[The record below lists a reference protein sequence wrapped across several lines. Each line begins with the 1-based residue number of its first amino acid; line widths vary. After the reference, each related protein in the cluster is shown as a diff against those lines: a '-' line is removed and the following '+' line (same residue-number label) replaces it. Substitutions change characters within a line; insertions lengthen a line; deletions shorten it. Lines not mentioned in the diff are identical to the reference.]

1 MNPTILKNPMNAMT
15 PPNPTNRLQPKP
27 LFNPFADPSK
37 DKRKLIGGE
46 TVNLMMLSDNKYTW
60 TYPLYKMMMRN
71 FWIPEEISLGQ
82 DKLQYARLAES
93 ERDTFNKVI
102 SFLVFLDS
110 LQTVNLPNINEYVT
124 LPEVNLLL
132 SIQTYQEALHS
143 QSYGYI
149 LESIAGAEEQESIY
163 RIAVRDPFLL
173 KRNQYIADIYQEFI
187 DHQSERGFAKVMM
200 ANYIL
205 EGIYFYAGFSF
216 FYNLARFGKM
226 TGVGTEIK
234 YINRDELTHL
244 ALFQNLFRELRK
256 EAPHIFSTAFEAELR
271 EMMERA
277 VEHEIEW
284 AEYAVG
290 DRIQGLNQQLVR
302 QYIRYLSNYRLQA
315 IGLQPLYPEISDDPL
330 PFIKQYTNFNQTKTD
345 FFEEK
350 VINYAKSG
358 ADLGLDDLDHMN
370 L

>member
-1 MNPTILKNPMNAMT
+1 MET
-15 PPNPTNRLQPKP
+15 LQPKA
-27 LFNPFADPSK
+27 LFNPGADISEAS
-37 DKRKLIGGE
+37 RRLIGGE
-46 TVNLMMLSDNKYTW
+46 TTNLMMLSNNKYRW
-60 TYPLYKMMMRN
+60 SFPLYKTMMQN

-82 DKLQYARLAES
+82 DKLHYDRLEPAER
-93 ERDTFNKVI
+93 ETFDKVI

-110 LQTVNLPNINEYVT
+110 LQTVNLPNINEFVT

-132 SIQTYQEALHS
+132 NIQTYQEALHS

-149 LESIAGAEEQESIY
+149 LESIVGGERQREIY
-163 RIAVRDPFLL
+163 EIAIKDPFLL
-173 KRNQYIADIYQEFI
+173 KRNRYIADCYQEFI
-187 DHQSERGFAKVMM
+187 EAQSESGFAKVMM

-244 ALFQNLFRELRK
+244 ALFQNMFRELRT
-256 EAPHIFSTAFEAELR
+256 ECPAIFTPAFEEELR
-271 EMMERA
+271 EMMKRA

-284 AEYAVG
+284 GEYAFG
-290 DRIQGLNQQLVR
+290 DRIQGLNTGLIR
-302 QYIRYLSNYRLQA
+302 DYIHYLSNFRLEA
-315 IGLQPLYPEISDDPL
+315 IGLTPLYPDAVEDPL
-330 PFIKQYTNFNQTKTD
+330 PFIRQFTQFNQTKTD

-350 VINYAKSG
+350 VINYAKGGS
-358 ADLGLDDLDHMN
+358 DLDLDALDDLE

>member
-1 MNPTILKNPMNAMT
+1 VSSLT
-15 PPNPTNRLQPKP
+15 QKP
-27 LFNPFADPSK
+27 LFNPTADTSYE
-37 DKRKLIGGE
+37 KRMLIGGE
-46 TVNLMMLSDNKYTW
+46 TTNLMMLSNNKYKW
-60 TYPLYKMMMRN
+60 SYPLYKTMMQN

-82 DKLQYARLAES
+82 DKMHYERLEHD
-93 ERDTFNKVI
+93 ERETFNKVI

-110 LQTVNLPNINEYVT
+110 LQTVNLPNINDYVT

-132 SIQTYQEALHS
+132 NIQTYQEALHS

-149 LESIAGAEEQESIY
+149 LESIVGAEKQQEIY
-163 RIAVRDPFLL
+163 DIAIKDPFLL
-173 KRNQYIADIYQEFI
+173 KRNKYIADCYQEFI
-187 DHQSERGFAKVMM
+187 DHQTEEGFAKVMM

-244 ALFQNLFRELRK
+244 ALFQNMFRELKK
-256 EAPHIFSTAFEAELR
+256 ERPHIFTKALEEELR
-271 EMMERA
+271 EMMRQA
-277 VEHEIEW
+277 VEHEVEW
-284 AEYAVG
+284 GAYAVG
-290 DRIQGLNQQLVR
+290 DRIQGLSASLID
-302 QYIRYLSNYRLQA
+302 QYIRYLSNFRLDA
-315 IGLQPLYPEISDDPL
+315 IGLDPLYPEITEDPL
-330 PFIKQYTNFNQTKTD
+330 PFIKQFTNFNQTKTD

-350 VINYAKSG
+350 VINYAKGGS
-358 ADLGLDDLDHMN
+358 DLDLDGLDDLD

>member
-1 MNPTILKNPMNAMT
+1 METLK
-15 PPNPTNRLQPKP
+15 PKP
-27 LFNPFADPSK
+27 LFNPGADTRASN
-37 DKRKLIGGE
+37 RKLIGGE
-46 TVNLMMLSDNKYTW
+46 TTNLMMLSNNKYRW
-60 TYPLYKMMMRN
+60 TFPLYKTMMQN

-82 DKLQYARLAES
+82 DKLHYDRLETA
-93 ERDTFNKVI
+93 ERDAFDKII

-110 LQTVNLPNINEYVT
+110 LQTVNLPNINDYVT

-132 SIQTYQEALHS
+132 NIQTYQEALHS

-149 LESIAGAEEQESIY
+149 LESIVGADRQQEIY
-163 RIAVRDPFLL
+163 EIAVKDSFLL
-173 KRNQYIADIYQEFI
+173 KRNRYIADCYQEFM
-187 DHQSERGFAKVMM
+187 DCQSDRGFAKVMM

-244 ALFQNLFRELRK
+244 SLFQNMFRELRT
-256 EAPHIFSTAFEAELR
+256 ERPELFTGELEFELR
-271 EMMERA
+271 HMMKQA
-277 VEHEIEW
+277 VEYEIEW
-284 AEYAVG
+284 GQYAIG
-290 DRIQGLNQQLVR
+290 DRIQGLNNRLVGE
-302 QYIRYLSNYRLQA
+302 YIRYLSNYRLQA
-315 IGLQPLYPEISDDPL
+315 IGLAPLYPEADKDPL
-330 PFIKQYTNFNQTKTD
+330 PFIRQFTQFNQTKTD

-350 VINYAKSG
+350 VINYAKGGS
-358 ADLGLDDLDHMN
+358 DLNLDALDDLD

>member
-1 MNPTILKNPMNAMT
+1 MT
-15 PPNPTNRLQPKP
+15 TLQQKR
-27 LFNPFADPSK
+27 LFNPDADTSL
-37 DKRKLIGGE
+37 DKRRLVGGE
-46 TVNLMMLSDNKYTW
+46 TTNLMMLSNNKYSW
-60 TYPLYKMMMRN
+60 SYPLYKTMMQN

-82 DKLQYARLAES
+82 DKMHYEKLEVAER
-93 ERDTFNKVI
+93 ETFTKVI

-110 LQTVNLPNINEYVT
+110 LQTVNLPNINDYVT

-132 SIQTYQEALHS
+132 NIQTYQEALHS

-149 LESIAGAEEQESIY
+149 LESIVGAEKQQEIY
-163 RIAVRDPFLL
+163 EIAIKDPFLL
-173 KRNQYIADIYQEFI
+173 KRNKYIADCYQEFI
-187 DHQSERGFAKVMM
+187 DVQSETGFAKVMM

-216 FYNLARFGKM
+216 FYNLARFGKL

-244 ALFQNLFRELRK
+244 ALFQNMFREMRK
-256 EAPHIFSTAFEAELR
+256 ENPHLFSNSLENELR
-271 EMMERA
+271 MMMKRA

-284 AEYAVG
+284 AAYAVG
-290 DRIQGLNQQLVR
+290 DRIQGLNTKLISD
-302 QYIRYLSNYRLQA
+302 YIQYLSNFRLDA
-315 IGLQPLYPEISDDPL
+315 IGLTPLYPEISEDPL
-330 PFIKQYTNFNQTKTD
+330 PFIRQFTSFNQTKTD

-350 VINYAKSG
+350 VINYAKGGS
-358 ADLGLDDLDHMN
+358 DLDLDALDDLV

>member
-1 MNPTILKNPMNAMT
+1 VFPVARKREAEME
-15 PPNPTNRLQPKP
+15 LQPKK
-27 LFNPFADPSK
+27 LFNPNANANFSN
-37 DKRKLIGGE
+37 RRLIGGE
-46 TVNLMMLSDNKYTW
+46 TTNLMLLSNNKYKW
-60 TYPLYKMMMRN
+60 SYQLYKTMMQN

-82 DKLQYARLAES
+82 DKLQYERLPVH
-93 ERDTFNKVI
+93 ERETFDKII

-110 LQTVNLPNINEYVT
+110 LQTANLPNINDFVT

-132 SIQTYQEALHS
+132 NIQTYQEALHS

-149 LESIAGAEEQESIY
+149 LESVVGAERQQEIY
-163 RIAVRDPFLL
+163 DIAIIDPFLI
-173 KRNQYIADIYQEFI
+173 KRNKLIADHYEEFI
-187 DHQSERGFAKVMM
+187 ERQSVRGFIKVCM

-244 ALFQNLFRELRK
+244 SLFQNMFRELRK
-256 EAPHIFSTAFEAELR
+256 ENGEAFTADLELELR
-271 EMMERA
+271 NMMKEA

-284 AEYAVG
+284 AKYAIG
-290 DRIQGLNQQLVR
+290 DRIQGLNVNLIEK
-302 QYIRYLSNYRLQA
+302 YIKYLSNFRLEA
-315 IGLQPLYPEISDDPL
+315 IGLQPIYLEITDDPL
-330 PFIKQYTNFNQTKTD
+330 PFIKQFTNFNQTKTD

-350 VINYAKSG
+350 VINYAKG
-358 ADLGLDDLDHMN
+358 AGDLKLDDLDE
-370 L
+370 LDL

>member
-1 MNPTILKNPMNAMT
+1 MT
-15 PPNPTNRLQPKP
+15 TLQQKQ
-27 LFNPFADPSK
+27 LFNPNANTSF
-37 DKRKLIGGE
+37 DKRRLLGGE
-46 TVNLMMLSDNKYTW
+46 TTNLMMLSNNKYSW
-60 TYPLYKMMMRN
+60 SYPLYKTMMQN

-82 DKLQYARLAES
+82 DKMHYEKLEDA

-110 LQTVNLPNINEYVT
+110 LQTVNLPNINDYVT

-132 SIQTYQEALHS
+132 NIQTYREALHS

-149 LESIAGAEEQESIY
+149 LESIVGAERQQEIY
-163 RIAVRDPFLL
+163 EIAIKDPFLL
-173 KRNQYIADIYQEFI
+173 KRNKYIADCYQEFI
-187 DHQSERGFAKVMM
+187 DYQSETGFVKVMM

-216 FYNLARFGKM
+216 FYNLARFGKL
-226 TGVGTEIK
+226 TGVATEIK

-244 ALFQNLFRELRK
+244 ALFQNMFREMRR
-256 EAPHIFSTAFEAELR
+256 ESPHIYTKSLEDELR
-271 EMMERA
+271 MMIKRA

-290 DRIQGLNQQLVR
+290 DRIQGLSTKLIKD
-302 QYIRYLSNYRLQA
+302 YIQFLSNYRLEA
-315 IGLQPLYPEISDDPL
+315 IGLVPLYPEISVDPL
-330 PFIKQYTNFNQTKTD
+330 PFIKQFTNFNQTKTD

-350 VINYAKSG
+350 VINYAKGSS
-358 ADLGLDDLDHMN
+358 DLDLDALDDLD

>member
-1 MNPTILKNPMNAMT
+1 MT
-15 PPNPTNRLQPKP
+15 TLQKKA
-27 LFNPFADPSK
+27 LFNPQADT
-37 DKRKLIGGE
+37 RFERRRLIGGE
-46 TVNLMMLSDNKYTW
+46 TTNLMMLSRNKYKW
-60 TYPLYKMMMRN
+60 SYPLYKTMMQN

-82 DKLQYARLAES
+82 DKMHYEKLEPTEQDA
-93 ERDTFNKVI
+93 FNKII

-110 LQTVNLPNINEYVT
+110 LQTVNLPNINDYVT

-132 SIQTYQEALHS
+132 NIQTYQEALHS

-149 LESIAGAEEQESIY
+149 LESIVGADKQQEIY
-163 RIAVRDPFLL
+163 EIAIKDAFLL
-173 KRNQYIADIYQEFI
+173 KRNKYIADCYQEFI
-187 DHQSERGFAKVMM
+187 DAQSVTGFAKVMM

-244 ALFQNLFRELRK
+244 ALFQNMFRQLRT
-256 EAPHIFSTAFEAELR
+256 ENPHIFTAAFETELSL
-271 EMMERA
+271 MMKQA

-284 AEYAVG
+284 ASYALG
-290 DRIQGLNQQLVR
+290 DNIQGMTLNQLADYV
-302 QYIRYLSNYRLQA
+302 RYLSNFRMDA
-315 IGLQPLYPEISDDPL
+315 IGLEPLYPEISQDPL
-330 PFIKQYTNFNQTKTD
+330 PFIRQFTNFNQTKTD

-350 VINYAKSG
+350 VINYAKGTS
-358 ADLGLDDLDHMN
+358 DLDLDALN
-370 L
+370 DL

>member
-1 MNPTILKNPMNAMT
+1 MT
-15 PPNPTNRLQPKP
+15 TLQQKP
-27 LFNPFADPSK
+27 LFNPQADTSF

-46 TVNLMMLSDNKYTW
+46 TTNLMMLSNNKYKW
-60 TYPLYKMMMRN
+60 SYPLYKTMMQN

-82 DKLQYARLAES
+82 DKMHYEKMDDT
-93 ERDTFNKVI
+93 ERETFNKII

-110 LQTVNLPNINEYVT
+110 LQTVNLPNINDYVT

-132 SIQTYQEALHS
+132 NIQTYQEALHS

-149 LESIAGAEEQESIY
+149 LESIVGAEKQKEIY
-163 RIAVRDPFLL
+163 DIAIQDPFLL
-173 KRNQYIADIYQEFI
+173 KRNKYIADCYQEFI
-187 DHQSERGFAKVMM
+187 DNQSETGFAKVMM

-216 FYNLARFGKM
+216 FYNLARFGKL

-244 ALFQNLFRELRK
+244 ALFQNMFRELRR
-256 EAPHIFSTAFEAELR
+256 ENPYIFSISFEEELR
-271 EMMERA
+271 IMMKKA

-284 AEYAVG
+284 AAYALG
-290 DRIQGLNQQLVR
+290 DRIQGLTMPLIGD
-302 QYIRYLSNYRLQA
+302 YIKYLSNFRLDA
-315 IGLQPLYPEISDDPL
+315 IGLIPLYPEISQDPL
-330 PFIKQYTNFNQTKTD
+330 PFIKQFTNFNQTKTD

-358 ADLGLDDLDHMN
+358 SDLDLDGLDDLD